1 MSDSKVVEK
10 PVEAKVNE
18 DEKRVGVFVCECGV
32 NIGGVV
38 NTKAVA
44 DYIGTLPGVKV
55 TSVNKFTCSDSGQAD
70 IQAKI
75 KEHNLNR
82 VVVAACSPKTH
93 EPTFRAC
100 IYKMG
105 LNQYFLE
112 FVNIRDHC
120 SWIHM
125 WEKEK
130 ATEKAKDLVRMG
142 VERSKLLEPLQA
154 SEVPVTDKALVI
166 GAGVAGMQYTPQ
178 LSAQGLP

>member
-1 MSDSKVVEK
+1 MSNNKGTVKESE
-10 PVEAKVNE
+10 
-18 DEKRVGVFVCECGV
+18 EKRVGVFICECGV

-38 NTKAVA
+38 DTQVVA
-44 DYIGTLPGVKV
+44 DYAATLPGVKV

-70 IQAKI
+70 IQQKI
-75 KEHNLNR
+75 KEHNLDR

-100 IYKMG
+100 LEQMG

-142 VERSKLLEPLQA
+142 VERSKLLEPLVQ
-154 SEVPVTDKALVI
+154 SEVPVIDKALVV
-166 GAGVAGMQYTPQ
+166 GAGVAGMQ
-178 LSAQGLP
+178 A

>member
-1 MSDSKVVEK
+1 MSDSKDEK
-10 PVEAKVNE
+10 KTFGSNIGQE
-18 DEKRVGVFVCECGV
+18 EKRVGVFVCECGV

-38 NTKAVA
+38 DTKGVA

-55 TSVNKFTCSDSGQAD
+55 TSINKFTCSDSGQAD

-105 LNQYFLE
+105 L
-112 FVNIRDHC
+112 
-120 SWIHM
+120 
-125 WEKEK
+125 
-130 ATEKAKDLVRMG
+130 
-142 VERSKLLEPLQA
+142 
-154 SEVPVTDKALVI
+154 
-166 GAGVAGMQYTPQ
+166 
-178 LSAQGLP
+178 